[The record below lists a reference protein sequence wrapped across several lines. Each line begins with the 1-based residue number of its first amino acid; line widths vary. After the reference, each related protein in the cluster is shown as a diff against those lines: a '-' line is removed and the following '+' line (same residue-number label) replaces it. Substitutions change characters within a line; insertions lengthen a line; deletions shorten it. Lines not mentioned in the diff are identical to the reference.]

1 MGMVSDIIANG
12 SRKPIFGYHSMVFA
26 IIGIAFLGWIV
37 WGHHMFMSGMNPT
50 LGSSFMVS
58 TLVIAVPSAVKVFNW
73 MGTMW
78 RGENPLPRALPH
90 TGGVRAVVLVG
101 GAWGV

>member
-1 MGMVSDIIANG
+1 
-12 SRKPIFGYHSMVFA
+12 MVFA

-78 RGENPLPRALPH
+78 RGDTPLPPSPPQPGAVSPVFAARGGAGGVLDPAAGWEFFPPH
-90 TGGVRAVVLVG
+90 TISLP
-101 GAWGV
+101 